1 MTGDPLRTTL
11 LQVHELYTSPD
22 QVQRLRH
29 QIDHPVLRQV
39 HRDIRHLGF
48 LVELEQREDTCG
60 PLLRRLRRFS
70 FLSASTPLPFDHALL
85 WPPQAAE
92 LLAEAISLYPRRYPN
107 FSEVVLRIRASLDTL
122 QAEPTNPLWAWLTT
136 HVSRHTHQE
145 FWLRRSSDH
154 TLILADTRVVR
165 AVEALVEAQQLNLR
179 VSTPL
184 AFQGERLVSRQT
196 FLGSS
201 RWFPEW
207 CFTAPR
213 SRQIDLVQYHWV
225 WDDGEY
231 PAAFPFNQRS
241 VPGTSFVTASA
252 PELAS
257 STAPQGMEE
266 PAEEPIALH
275 LPTLDWQRLLAH
287 ERLEPGDDEEA
298 RDAVPARLYAL
309 QGYVG
314 VWLACEED
322 ETVLGLH
329 LDPDEPGKH
338 RVERLK
344 VQELEPG
351 DYVLLRTEGA
361 GDLLDTL
368 AGQLLGSEGTRARQ
382 IHQEWKK
389 VVRQQVFRCV
399 TYEKAVRRLRDF
411 GAVKAS
417 VGNLRHWEKDDNLRP
432 QRDEDFHALVAFCGM
447 EARTEE
453 ITQAAERLRFAQ
465 QSAGH
470 RISQMIRTAIAV
482 TDLTPLEREGRQVFT
497 LPITVGGGTFT
508 AFSVVAISEQEAWIT
523 PSRLNRPISLEE
535 QEYE

>member
-1 MTGDPLRTTL
+1 
-11 LQVHELYTSPD
+11 
-22 QVQRLRH
+22 
-29 QIDHPVLRQV
+29 
-39 HRDIRHLGF
+39 
-48 LVELEQREDTCG
+48 
-60 PLLRRLRRFS
+60 
-70 FLSASTPLPFDHALL
+70 
-85 WPPQAAE
+85 
-92 LLAEAISLYPRRYPN
+92 
-107 FSEVVLRIRASLDTL
+107 
-122 QAEPTNPLWAWLTT
+122 
-136 HVSRHTHQE
+136 
-145 FWLRRSSDH
+145 
-154 TLILADTRVVR
+154 
-165 AVEALVEAQQLNLR
+165 
-179 VSTPL
+179 
-184 AFQGERLVSRQT
+184 
-196 FLGSS
+196 
-201 RWFPEW
+201 
-207 CFTAPR
+207 
-213 SRQIDLVQYHWV
+213 
-225 WDDGEY
+225 
-231 PAAFPFNQRS
+231 
-241 VPGTSFVTASA
+241 
-252 PELAS
+252 
-257 STAPQGMEE
+257 
-266 PAEEPIALH
+266 
-275 LPTLDWQRLLAH
+275 
-287 ERLEPGDDEEA
+287 
-298 RDAVPARLYAL
+298 
-309 QGYVG
+309 
-314 VWLACEED
+314 LACEED